1 MCLPDITQ
9 LLYDKSNILLTMH
22 LWRAHGIS
30 ERKVFRDYALVNTDT
45 AGDRFERTV
54 LMIGFW
60 GASAQERCS
69 RFVC

>member
-1 MCLPDITQ
+1 
-9 LLYDKSNILLTMH
+9 MH